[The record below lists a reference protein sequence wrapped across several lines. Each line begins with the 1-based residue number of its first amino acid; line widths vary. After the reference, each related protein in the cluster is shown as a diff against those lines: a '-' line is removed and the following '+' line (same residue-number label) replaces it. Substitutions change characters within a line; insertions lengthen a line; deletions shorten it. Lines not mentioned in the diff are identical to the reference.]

1 VPEFLSD
8 EWLAALDASARA
20 IGPLPAV
27 SPFVLEQVVTST
39 GRDGTERDSSE
50 RDGDEVRYQLVF
62 TADGL
67 RVHPGHAEAPDVSFA
82 TDRETAAGIARG
94 ETNAQ
99 RALAAGRLRVHGTIE
114 ILVARAE
121 ALVALEDVFAAVRAG
136 TTYR

>member
-1 VPEFLSD
+1 MPEFLSD
-8 EWLAALDASARA
+8 EWLAALDASAREMGA
-20 IGPLPAV
+20 FPAV
-27 SPFVLEQVVTST
+27 APFVLEQVVTDT
-39 GRDGTERDSSE
+39 WHED
-50 RDGDEVRYQLVF
+50 VRYQLVF

-67 RVHPGHAEAPDVSFA
+67 RVRPGDAEAPDVSFA

-99 RALAAGRLRVHGTIE
+99 RALAAGRLRVRGNIE
-114 ILVARAE
+114 TLVARAA

>member
-1 VPEFLSD
+1 MPEFLSD

-20 IGPLPAV
+20 MGPLPIVA
-27 SPFVLEQVVTST
+27 PFVLEQVVTST
-39 GRDGTERDSSE
+39 DRDATGRG
-50 RDGDEVRYQLVF
+50 GDEVRYQLVF

-67 RVHPGHAEAPDVSFA
+67 RVQPGDAEAADVSFA

-99 RALAAGRLRVHGTIE
+99 RALAAGRLRVHGNVET
-114 ILVARAE
+114 LVAHAA
-121 ALVALEDVFAAVRAG
+121 ALVALEDVFAGVRAG